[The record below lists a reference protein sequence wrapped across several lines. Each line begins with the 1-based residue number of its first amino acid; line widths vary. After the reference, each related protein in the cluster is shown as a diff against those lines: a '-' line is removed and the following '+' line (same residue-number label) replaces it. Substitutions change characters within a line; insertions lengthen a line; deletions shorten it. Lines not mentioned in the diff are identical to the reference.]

1 MLTTHHKHRSSFSPS
16 QIEYFGLQYSNK
28 NYQLRW
34 VDLEKPLK
42 KQLEKYTQDPVLKF
56 GVMLYA
62 PNMQSLKQEITRYCV
77 MLSSVSHGVGHY
89 QPVTVASS

>member
-1 MLTTHHKHRSSFSPS
+1 MYIILQVSLFLFL

-62 PNMQSLKQEITRYCV
+62 PNMESLKQEITRYELMWHC
-77 MLSSVSHGVGHY
+77 SSLW
-89 QPVTVASS
+89 SSEQLPSYSLCAY